1 MDTEPRDYIGEIV
14 DGRCE
19 AISDKRIVF
28 KFDEVQWA
36 FVPRGECPE
45 NIKPGDVLQLYVDG
59 IAKNGMWVCSID
71 KVEIA
76 GLLQQILDAQRN
88 KTDLNVTVIGVEE
101 KGLICD
107 VFGLSG
113 FMPVREIEESSHI
126 VLEETIGKSLKA
138 RIIKYSQADGT
149 IIVSH
154 RAAVAEQLRESREM
168 LLAQLKPDQIYEGTV
183 RQIVDFGAFVDIG
196 AGVEGLVHRSNLSWG
211 NQDPAEVVSVG
222 AKLKVIV
229 LSVEA
234 GRISLGHKQL
244 VEDPW
249 AAAVKSLEIG
259 SVVEGRVTTFANFG
273 AYVRL
278 DDHVEG
284 LVHNSELSWD
294 NGVRSAKQILKLND
308 TVKVKIIGIDESRR
322 RISLSL
328 KQVSE
333 NPWLVVANQYPVGSV
348 QKLKIASIADFGLF
362 VDIGDGLRGLIHKN
376 DLQWKSGDV
385 DLDANYQVGDE
396 IECKTLAIDTEK
408 CRASFGV
415 KQLSS
420 DPWADFLAQKPL
432 GKQFEATIRKT
443 AKIGAFA
450 SIGEVSGLI
459 HISELAEV
467 RVPSV
472 ESVVHVGQTVTVTV
486 IGIDEGRRRIN
497 LSLIA
502 EPFEPDN
509 ADVSVLDESA
519 SMPTIADILPDAI
532 KAKKE

>member
-1 MDTEPRDYIGEIV
+1 MDTEIRDYIGEIINA
-14 DGRCE
+14 RCE
-19 AISDKRIVF
+19 EVSDQRVIF

-36 FVPRGECPE
+36 FVPRSECQDD
-45 NIKPGDVLQLYVDG
+45 IKKGDIVELYVDG
-59 IAKNGMWVCSID
+59 IAKNGMWACSID
-71 KVEIA
+71 KVSLA
-76 GLLQQILDAQRN
+76 RLWTQINEAKQN
-88 KTDLNVTVIGVEE
+88 ASDLNAEVVAAEDN
-101 KGLICD
+101 GLVCD
-107 VFGLSG
+107 VLGVAA
-113 FMPVREIEESSHI
+113 FMPRREVDDSSHI
-126 VLEETIGKSLKA
+126 ILEQYIGQTLKSRILKVL
-138 RIIKYSQADGT
+138 QADGT

-154 RAAVAEQLRESREM
+154 RAAVAEQQREAREK
-168 LLAQLKPDQIYEGTV
+168 LLSQLKPDQIYEGTV
-183 RQIVDFGAFVDIG
+183 KQIVDFGAFVDIG

-211 NQDPAEVVSVG
+211 NQDPAEVVSIG

-229 LSVEA
+229 LAVEE

-249 AAAVKSLEIG
+249 AAAVKSLVIG
-259 SVVEGRVTTFANFG
+259 SIVEGRVTTFANFG

-278 DDHVEG
+278 DSQIEG

-294 NGVRSAKQILKLND
+294 NGVRSAKQILNLND
-308 TVKVKIIGIDESRR
+308 TVKVKIIGIDENRR

-328 KQVSE
+328 KQVGD
-333 NPWLVVANQYPVGSV
+333 NPWIAIAQKYPVGSV
-348 QKLKIASIADFGLF
+348 QTLKIVSIADFGLF
-362 VDIGDGLRGLIHKN
+362 VDLDNGLRGLIHKN
-376 DLQWKSGDV
+376 DLQWKRDDI
-385 DLDANYQVGDE
+385 DLNAAYKIGDE

-420 DPWADFLAQKPL
+420 DPWAEFVAQKPL

-443 AKIGAFA
+443 TRIGAFA

-472 ESVVHVGQTVTVTV
+472 ESVVHVGQNVTVTV
-486 IGIDEGRRRIN
+486 IGIDEERRRIN

-509 ADVSVLDESA
+509 SDAVEVDEST
-519 SMPTIADILPDAI
+519 SMPTIADILPDELKT
-532 KAKKE
+532 KAP